1 MQHYLIL
8 FIFLFCSSIIST
20 AQTIQDDFEGNGTIT
35 TWFGDDCQINT
46 NFNNPY
52 QQGINTSATVLEYN
66 DISGQYANVQ
76 FTSGINLDL
85 STKNTFSIK
94 IYVPSSELTGGQD
107 NKVSLKLQDGNL
119 NEPWST
125 QSEIIKPIALNQW
138 QTITFNFLT
147 DNYTNLNGDSP
158 APTLRTDFN
167 RVVIQ
172 INGEDNNDLVLAYID
187 DVDFYLSTPNSS
199 DPIFDN
205 LVWADEFDG
214 NGAID
219 GSKWFHQTQLPLG
232 GNWYNGEI
240 QHYTDR
246 IENTYVDNG
255 SLKLVAK
262 KEVFTDQG
270 YTKEYTSARL
280 NSKFAFQYGK
290 VEVRAKLPTGVGTW
304 PAIWMLGKN
313 IDEDGAYWD
322 NQGFDTTPWPA
333 CGEIDIMEHWGG
345 NQNYVQS
352 ATHTPSSSGATINH
366 GGQNIPTASNEYHIY
381 TLVWSAEMLRFSV
394 DGIPHFTYNPE
405 VKDAS
410 TWPFDD
416 EQYIILNTAIQ
427 NSIATN
433 FTESAMDIDYVRV
446 YQEGTVSTTSIE
458 NTDQIYFP
466 NPVKDELNIV
476 LNENTEQLIPLQIY
490 SMDGRLV
497 KADLQAATDD
507 RITINQLTDLPSGL
521 YIVSYTV
528 NQKRYSLKMVKE

>member
-205 LVWADEFDG
+205 LVWADEFDE